1 MASSQDK
8 GKPDYSNMAERH
20 HRRGVNTSSVITG
33 VRASSAQR
41 RGLPDDQPLER
52 REVEERDYQARYERD
67 LQERRQQRATERREA
82 RQKEIKSGRAEKRSQ
97 QMQVNDVTKRWV
109 YFVLIALAALIL
121 LVGSVM
127 AYDKVTGSQLFVLKE
142 IELQGA
148 TRATPEELLRALEPY
163 KSRSLWQLDLQ
174 TIRAT
179 IEKNPWVREAEVS
192 RVLPDSLRVTVHER
206 EPVAPWHTPNNSVV
220 WVDQEARSLGELDF
234 NQMQNVPP
242 IINGLEEGTGEDVKA
257 ANRRRM
263 ELYKKLLN
271 ELDQGGAKLSEEI
284 DEVSLKDVQGVRLHL
299 LKRKVSVMVGGT
311 DFRLRL
317 EKAIKVLDAIERKDL
332 SALGFFK
339 IADAEKLVNGNRIS
353 YLNVTH
359 PERVIVGLE

>member
-1 MASSQDK
+1 MASSPDK

-20 HRRGVNTSSVITG
+20 QRRSVNTSSVITG

-41 RGLPDDQPLER
+41 RGLPDEAQQI
-52 REVEERDYQARYERD
+52 EVEERDYQARYERD
-67 LQERRQQRATERREA
+67 LQERRHQRATERREA
-82 RQKEIKSGRAEKRSQ
+82 RQKEIKSGRAEKRPRQTPVS
-97 QMQVNDVTKRWV
+97 DSTKRWV
-109 YFVLIALAALIL
+109 YISLIALAALIL

-127 AYDKVTGSQLFVLKE
+127 AYDKVTGSQLFILKE
-142 IELQGA
+142 IELKGA
-148 TRATPEELLRALEPY
+148 KRATPEELLRTLEPY

-174 TIRAT
+174 TIRAAL
-179 IEKNPWVREAEVS
+179 EKNPWIREVEVS

-206 EPVAPWHTPNNSVV
+206 EPVAPSHMPNNSVV

-234 NQMQNVPP
+234 NQMQSVPP
-242 IINGLEEGTGEDVKA
+242 IINGLEEGTGEDVKV
-257 ANRRRM
+257 ANQRRM
-263 ELYKKLLN
+263 ELYKKLIN

-299 LKRKVSVMVGGT
+299 LKRNVSVMVGST
-311 DFRLRL
+311 DFRPRL

-359 PERVIVGLE
+359 PERVVVGLE

>member
-20 HRRGVNTSSVITG
+20 QRRGVQTSSVITG
-33 VRASSAQR
+33 VRTSAGQR
-41 RGLPDDQPLER
+41 RGLPDDQPLEK
-52 REVEERDYQARYERD
+52 REVDERDYQARYERD

-82 RQKEIKSGRAEKRSQ
+82 RKKESPAGRAEKRPRQ
-97 QMQVNDVTKRWV
+97 AQVSDATKRWV
-109 YFVLIALAALIL
+109 YVAMIALAALIL

-127 AYDKVTGSQLFVLKE
+127 AYDKFTGSQLFILKE

-148 TRATPEELLRALEPY
+148 KQATPEELQRTLEPY

-174 TIRAT
+174 MIRAT
-179 IEKNPWVREAEVS
+179 LEKNPWVREAEVS
-192 RVLPDSLRVTVHER
+192 RVLPDSLRVTIHER
-206 EPVAPWHTPNNSVV
+206 EPVAPWHTPNNAVV
-220 WVDQEARSLGELDF
+220 WVDRDGRSLGELDF

-242 IINGLEEGTGEDVKA
+242 IISGLEEGSGEEVKA
-257 ANRRRM
+257 ANQRRM
-263 ELYKKLLN
+263 EVYQKMMN

-284 DEVSLKDVQGVRLHL
+284 DEVSLKDVQGVRFHL
-299 LKRKVSVMVGGT
+299 LKRQVSVMVGAAE
-311 DFRLRL
+311 FRPRL

-339 IADAEKLVNGNRIS
+339 IADAEKLINGNRIS

>member
-20 HRRGVNTSSVITG
+20 HRRGVGTSSVITG
-33 VRASSAQR
+33 VRAAQR
-41 RGLPDDQPLER
+41 RGLPSDPPPPV
-52 REVEERDYQARYERD
+52 EVEERDYQARYEHN

-82 RQKEIKSGRAEKRSQ
+82 RKKEIPSGRSEKRARQPQIS
-97 QMQVNDVTKRWV
+97 DATKHWV
-109 YFVLIALAALIL
+109 YLGMLALLVVIL

-127 AYDKVTGSQLFVLKE
+127 AYSKVSGSQLFILKE

-148 TRATPEELLRALEPY
+148 KRAAPEELMRALEQY

-179 IEKNPWVREAEVS
+179 IKQNPWVREAEVS
-192 RVLPDSLRVTVHER
+192 RVLPDSLRVTIQER
-206 EPVAPWHTPNNSVV
+206 EPVAPWHTPSNAVV
-220 WVDQEARSLGELDF
+220 WVDQDARSLGELDF

-242 IINGLEEGTGEDVKA
+242 IIKGLEEGTSPDVKG
-257 ANRRRM
+257 ANQRRM
-263 ELYKKLLN
+263 EMYKKLLN
-271 ELDQGGAKLSEEI
+271 ELDQGGAKLSEEV
-284 DEVSLKDVQGVRLHL
+284 DEVELKDVQGVRLHL
-299 LKRKVSVMVGGT
+299 LKRKVSVMVGGAE
-311 DFRLRL
+311 FRPRL

-359 PERVIVGLE
+359 PERVVVGFE

>member
-1 MASSQDK
+1 MASSPDK

-20 HRRGVNTSSVITG
+20 QRRGVGTSSVITG

-41 RGLPDDQPLER
+41 RGLPNDPLPQT
-52 REVEERDYQARYERD
+52 EVEERDYQARYERD

-82 RQKEIKSGRAEKRSQ
+82 RKKEIKSARVEKHPR
-97 QMQVNDVTKRWV
+97 QMQVSDSTKRWV
-109 YFVLIALAALIL
+109 YFGMIALLALIL
-121 LVGSVM
+121 LVGTVM

-148 TRATPEELLRALEPY
+148 SRAKPEELLRALEPY

-179 IEKNPWVREAEVS
+179 MEKNPWVREAEVS
-192 RVLPDSLRVTVHER
+192 RVLPDSLRVTIHER
-206 EPVAPWHTPNNSVV
+206 EPVAPWHTPSNSVV

-311 DFRLRL
+311 DFRPRL